1 MGNEKSKQKKFDV
14 QSKEQFD
21 KLDLNQDGVLTQDEI
36 RKNILEYKSSEGSK
50 ETDLDKMVAAT
61 EKKKKEEL
69 ESQVKDNIG
78 KAVKDLRTKYAH
90 SSAALTFFPNS
101 EVLIIP
107 TLN

>member
-1 MGNEKSKQKKFDV
+1 MGNEKSKQKKFDA
-14 QSKEQFD
+14 QSKAQFD
-21 KLDLNQDGVLTQDEI
+21 DLDLNRDGVLTQDEI
-36 RKNILEYKSSEGSK
+36 RKTLLEYRSSEGAQL
-50 ETDLDKMVAAT
+50 TDLDKMVAAA

-90 SSAALTFFPNS
+90 SSAALIFFPNS